1 MCRITDTAGVG
12 FGSFFNHF
20 TDKAE
25 LWAAAVGQTL
35 QEHGEIVHGLTEGM
49 DDAAEVLCVAL
60 RLTGRIQRASP
71 QLARVLLN
79 TGFGRMMA
87 RGGGVIDQ
95 VRRDLTAAI
104 DSGRF
109 DIYDAELAL
118 HVTAGSFLGLTA
130 LLDANPELDADALAD
145 EYAVRILRAF
155 GLSESEATRLA
166 SRPLPELPRLA

>member
-1 MCRITDTAGVG
+1 
-12 FGSFFNHF
+12 
-20 TDKAE
+20 
-25 LWAAAVGQTL
+25 
-35 QEHGEIVHGLTEGM
+35 
-49 DDAAEVLCVAL
+49 
-60 RLTGRIQRASP
+60 
-71 QLARVLLN
+71 
-79 TGFGRMMA
+79 MMA

-109 DIYDAELAL
+109 DIDDVELAL

-130 LLDANPELDADALAD
+130 LLDANPELHADVLAD

-166 SRPLPELPRLA
+166 SLPLPELPRLA